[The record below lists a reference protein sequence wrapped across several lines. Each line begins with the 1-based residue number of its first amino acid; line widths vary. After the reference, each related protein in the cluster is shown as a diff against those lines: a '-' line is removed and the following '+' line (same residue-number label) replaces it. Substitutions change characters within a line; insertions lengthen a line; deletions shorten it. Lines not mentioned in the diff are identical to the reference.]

1 MSVVGIKIKDV
12 DKVKMEESASLGGG
26 RLVPIM
32 KLADAQN
39 NLKQEIRFSAFKKE

>member
-1 MSVVGIKIKDV
+1 MSVVGIMIKDV
-12 DKVKMEESASLGGG
+12 DKENMKEAADHGGG

-39 NLKQEIRFSAFKKE
+39 NLKQEIRLSSFKLK